1 MNFVYAPANK
11 IAKMNYPYRLNYAP
25 VIRTPRLQFKLYAYD
40 IDPNSQNNTIVDYT
54 ELLTKL
60 MAENKEPLDAY
71 NYQFY
76 QEVDGI
82 RRIKTEGLTLGQVK
96 EIVDK
101 NVAMI
106 TKFNAYAQDYYLIRE
121 LSKC

>member
-1 MNFVYAPANK
+1 MNFVYAPTNK
-11 IAKMNYPYRLNYAP
+11 IEKMNYPYRLNYAP
-25 VIRTPRLQFKLYAYD
+25 VIKTPRQQFKLYAYD
-40 IDPNSQNNTIVDYT
+40 IDAKSQNNIIVDYT
-54 ELLTKL
+54 ELLTRL
-60 MAENKEPLDAY
+60 MAENKDPLNAY

-76 QEVDGI
+76 NEVNGI

-106 TKFNAYAQDYYLIRE
+106 TKFNTYAQDYYLIRE
-121 LSKC
+121 LSNA